1 MNFDLVEVSAA
12 FIVKNR
18 KLYTVK
24 RNKKSIDAEKW
35 ELPGGKLNPG
45 EKYDEALLR
54 ECREELG
61 ITVTVI
67 EEVGSVEVDSNSF
80 VLGVIFFLVECDTNS
95 IKLVDHTEGKFVS
108 YSEFLKLDLCY
119 ADRVFAEIYKDKI
132 LQYID

>member
-108 YSEFLKLDLCY
+108 YSEFLKLDICY